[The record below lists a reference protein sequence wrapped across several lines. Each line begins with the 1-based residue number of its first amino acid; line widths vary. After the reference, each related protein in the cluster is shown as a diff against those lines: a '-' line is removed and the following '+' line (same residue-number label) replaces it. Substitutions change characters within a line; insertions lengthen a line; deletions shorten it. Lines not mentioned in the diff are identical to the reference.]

1 MNKRKWATLA
11 GLLLALGTWAT
22 VATTGQGRADDD
34 EDKQAVKEAQG
45 EILKLMDTMAK
56 GGNPAAGAA
65 AIKKKFAELK
75 PSMYVFKPRKNGG
88 LGIGPPMQGDGIELK
103 IINLSKNKPPSK
115 AEVAKWADDYVKMA
129 EVSKVMAEVAALYPP
144 KKNVDDWKQYN
155 DAMRKGADQLI
166 AAAKKGDPEAIKKA
180 ATNLN
185 ASCTDCHSKF
195 RDE

>member
-56 GGNPAAGAA
+56 GGSPAPGAA

-103 IINLSKNKPPSK
+103 IIALSKK
-115 AEVAKWADDYVKMA
+115 APAPAAVAANAADYVKMA
-129 EVSKVMAEVAALYPP
+129 EVSKAMAEVAAQYPP

>member
-22 VATTGQGRADDD
+22 VASTGQGADDD

-45 EILKLMDTMAK
+45 EIVKMLDTLEK
-56 GGNPAAGAA
+56 GGNPAPIAAG
-65 AIKKKFAELK
+65 IKKKFSELK
-75 PSMYVFKPRKNGG
+75 PSMYIFKPRKNGG

-103 IINLSKNKPPSK
+103 IIALSKKAPSK
-115 AEVAKWADDYVKMA
+115 ADAAKWADDYVKMGQ
-129 EVSKVMAEVAALYPP
+129 VSKAMADVAALYPP
-144 KKNVDDWKQYN
+144 KKNADDWKQFN
-155 DAMRKGADQLI
+155 EAMRKGGDQLI
-166 AAAKKGDPEAIKKA
+166 AAARKGDPDAIKKA